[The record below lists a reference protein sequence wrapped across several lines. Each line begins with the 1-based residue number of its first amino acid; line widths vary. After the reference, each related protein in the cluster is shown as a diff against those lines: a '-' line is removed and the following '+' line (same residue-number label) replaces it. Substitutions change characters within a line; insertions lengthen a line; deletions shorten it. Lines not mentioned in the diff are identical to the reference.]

1 MADDIIKYLR
11 LSQTRFNRN
20 AEAADEIER
29 LKVNQDMWKRTCAR
43 LVGMMLPYSLLMT
56 ETEREELKIILQEAS
71 NG

>member
-29 LKVNQDMWKRTCAR
+29 LKVNQDMWKRTCAK

-56 ETEREELKIILQEAS
+56 ESEREELKIILSEEPF
-71 NG
+71 

>member
-11 LSQTRFNRN
+11 LSRTRFNRN
-20 AEAADEIER
+20 AEAADEIESLR
-29 LKVNQDMWKRTCAR
+29 INQDMWKRTCAK

-56 ETEREELKIILQEAS
+56 ESEREELKIILNEAS